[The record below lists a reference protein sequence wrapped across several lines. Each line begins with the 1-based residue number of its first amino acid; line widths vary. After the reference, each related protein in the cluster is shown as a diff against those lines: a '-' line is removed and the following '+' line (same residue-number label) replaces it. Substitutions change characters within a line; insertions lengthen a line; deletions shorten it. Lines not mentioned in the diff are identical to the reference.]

1 MFFNPP
7 GGRYSHCTVEMTL
20 ALPFT
25 VAAQRS
31 VPPHL
36 LTPVVSAALAPL
48 TILSWDIETAAGTA
62 PDCFRFA
69 DAAWPEDEVVMI
81 RATADAGSS
90 LPCFVSGRPEDVDAL
105 TGALDGDALRAVD
118 ILHACAIQAIWRLRC
133 QVAIDGLPVPISLYF
148 SVHVLHLAEVHGLQ
162 LKQLD
167 VSRRSRF

>member
-7 GGRYSHCTVEMTL
+7 GGRYSHCTVEMIL

-36 LTPVVSAALAPL
+36 LTPVVSAALAALAPL

-62 PDCFRFA
+62 PDCFQFA

-81 RATADAGSS
+81 RATAD
-90 LPCFVSGRPEDVDAL
+90 
-105 TGALDGDALRAVD
+105 
-118 ILHACAIQAIWRLRC
+118 RLRSTER
-133 QVAIDGLPVPISLYF
+133 SLRVMF
-148 SVHVLHLAEVHGLQ
+148 TTIAFDDNDLDSMLRLLA
-162 LKQLD
+162 D
-167 VSRRSRF
+167 